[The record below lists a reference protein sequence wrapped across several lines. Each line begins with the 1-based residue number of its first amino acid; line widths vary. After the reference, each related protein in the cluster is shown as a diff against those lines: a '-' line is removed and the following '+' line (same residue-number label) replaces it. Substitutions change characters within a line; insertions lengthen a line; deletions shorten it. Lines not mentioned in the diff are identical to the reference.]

1 MSQSGSACFAST
13 VTGVQS
19 LGLMGKATE
28 QGSMCHRLSAGQ
40 AEAGGPGL
48 LASQHS
54 LFGELQA
61 RTDSSSKQTNKEEEK
76 KNRGNLELFPGF
88 SVPGMWFSGR
98 AVARHGQSP
107 GFHSPHHINWA

>member
-61 RTDSSSKQTNKEEEK
+61 SDGLLLKTNKQRRRRRK
-76 KNRGNLELFPGF
+76 KPWKPGVV
-88 SVPGMWFSGR
+88 SWLQCTWDVVQW
-98 AVARHGQSP
+98 
-107 GFHSPHHINWA
+107 

>member
-48 LASQHS
+48 LASQPS

-61 RTDSSSKQTNKEEEK
+61 SDGLLLKTNKQRRRK

>member
-19 LGLMGKATE
+19 LELMGKAAE

-48 LASQHS
+48 LACQPS

-61 RTDSSSKQTNKEEEK
+61 RTDSSSKQTNKEEEEEK
-76 KNRGNLELFPGF
+76 KKTVETWSCFLA
-88 SVPGMWFSGR
+88 SVYLGCGSVVEWLLGMGKALGSIL
-98 AVARHGQSP
+98 HT
-107 GFHSPHHINWA
+107 I